1 MCGILGFSG
10 RFAESA
16 LRTGLDLIAHR
27 GPDDSGVFVDEKAEV
42 GLGHRRLSILELSP
56 LGHQPMESPQGGV
69 LICYN
74 GEVYNFRE
82 LRGELEKRGHTFK
95 GHSDTEVILHL
106 YLEHGEAMLPMLNG
120 IFALAI
126 WDPRSQS
133 MLLARDGLGVKP
145 LYLATT
151 PRGLVFASEMKAIF
165 PLAPDCRTLDPVAID
180 RYLTFLWCPGEG
192 TPLKEVR
199 KVLPGQAMI
208 LKRGKI
214 DRSWTY
220 YSLPVFRSVKADLS
234 EEESIKGTLEH
245 LRTAVHRQLVADVPV
260 GAFLSGGLDSSAIV
274 ALARE
279 ATPGIRCFSIDA
291 GGALNPGDA
300 DDLPYAHRVAKHLGV
315 PLEVIRID
323 PSRMAGEL
331 PWMIEQLD
339 EPLADFAALNA
350 HYICKLARDHDM
362 KVLLSG
368 AGGDDLFTGYR
379 RHTAVK
385 YQGWWSWLPA
395 AVRDS
400 MERVAAGL
408 DQRKGL
414 SRRITKLLSGAGL
427 DGDERIANYF
437 TWAPSAQIAKLYSAD
452 FRAALGGHRA
462 VEPMLDFL
470 RPLPPSVQP
479 LDRMLAC
486 EQRFFLAD
494 HNLTYTDKMAMAVGV
509 EVRVPFLDYDLV
521 EFAQRIPLGVKQ
533 RGRVGKHV
541 LKKAMEPF
549 LPHDVIYRPK
559 AGFGVPLR
567 RWIREDY
574 RSMISEVLS
583 PERLVSRGMFDPNA
597 VQALIAA
604 NNRGTIDASYTIL
617 SILGLEFWCRKYL
630 DGVRSA
636 VQ

>member
-10 RFAESA
+10 QFTESA
-16 LRTGLDLIAHR
+16 LRAGLGLIAHR
-27 GPDDSGVFVDEKAEV
+27 GPDDSGVFVDAAAQI
-42 GLGHRRLSILELSP
+42 GLGHRRLSILELSA

-69 LICYN
+69 VICYN

-82 LRGELEKRGHTFK
+82 LRAELEARGHAFK

-106 YLEHGEAMLPMLNG
+106 YLEHGEAMLPKLNG

-133 MLLARDGLGVKP
+133 MLIARDGLGVKP

-151 PRGLVFASEMKAIF
+151 PKGLVFASEMKAIF
-165 PLAPDCRTLDPVAID
+165 PLAPECRTLDPLAID

-208 LKRGKI
+208 LRRGRV
-214 DRSWTY
+214 DRSWTFY
-220 YSLPVFRSVKADLS
+220 ALPVFRGVKADLT
-234 EEESIKGTLEH
+234 ETESVRGTLEH

-323 PSRMAGEL
+323 PLRMAGEL

-350 HYICKLARDHDM
+350 HYICRLARDHDM

-379 RHTAVK
+379 RHTAVN
-385 YQGWWSWLPA
+385 YQQWWSWLPKS
-395 AVRDS
+395 VRGS
-400 MERVAAGL
+400 MERAAGEL

-437 TWAPSAQIAKLYSAD
+437 TWAPPSRLAALYSPE
-452 FRAALGGHRA
+452 FRAEIGGHRA
-462 VEPMLDFL
+462 VDPVLEFL
-470 RPLPPSVQP
+470 RPLSASVAP

-521 EFAQRIPLGVKQ
+521 EFAQRIPLPVKQ
-533 RGRVGKHV
+533 RGRVGKYV
-541 LKKAMEPF
+541 LKRAMEAY
-549 LPHDVIYRPK
+549 LPHDIIYRPK

-567 RWIREDY
+567 RWVRNEFKPLIQE
-574 RSMISEVLS
+574 LLA
-583 PERLVSRGMFDPNA
+583 PKPLNARGMFDPAA
-597 VQALIAA
+597 VARMIAA
-604 NNRGTIDASYTIL
+604 DEEGRIDASYTIL
-617 SILGLEFWCRKYL
+617 SMLSIELWCRRYL
-630 DGVRSA
+630 DHVA
-636 VQ
+636 